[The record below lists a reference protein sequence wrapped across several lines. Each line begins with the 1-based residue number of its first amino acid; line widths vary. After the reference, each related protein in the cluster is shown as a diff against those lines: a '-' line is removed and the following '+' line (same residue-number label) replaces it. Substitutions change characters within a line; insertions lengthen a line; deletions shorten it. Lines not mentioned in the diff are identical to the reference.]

1 MEKMVNVILTLFP
14 THKGDDHEEFFFF
27 FLEGDHEE
35 F

>member
-27 FLEGDHEE
+27 LEGDHEE